1 MNMQTV
7 NKRNIAI
14 LLVLTIG
21 AIMSACGNTLDNV
34 NQRVVTEEKLE
45 ISESK
50 TGEDHDGEDD
60 TEMNSNDY
68 VVNGTDTYRDFVIDS
83 VLHSEAEGEIHYC
96 VYVPESYDGSKP
108 YALFV
113 TLSGYEGLYF
123 QGVAANIKA
132 EEFAFEAQA
141 YNEQMIIVAPQL
153 DDWGETS
160 AKQTIALTEYFLSHY
175 NINPEQVYINGYSGG
190 GETLSLVL
198 DKSPDL
204 YTAALMCSSQWDG
217 DYETLVNAKTPVY
230 FVIGESDEYYG
241 SEPFRDAYQEIYY
254 RYLEQGL
261 SEQEIDSL
269 LVLDVKDADYFASGG
284 MNNQHGGG
292 AALFC
297 KDSDIM
303 GWLFQK

>member
-34 NQRVVTEEKLE
+34 NQRVVT
-45 ISESK
+45 
-50 TGEDHDGEDD
+50 
-60 TEMNSNDY
+60 
-68 VVNGTDTYRDFVIDS
+68 
-83 VLHSEAEGEIHYC
+83 
-96 VYVPESYDGSKP
+96 
-108 YALFV
+108 
-113 TLSGYEGLYF
+113 
-123 QGVAANIKA
+123 
-132 EEFAFEAQA
+132 
-141 YNEQMIIVAPQL
+141 
-153 DDWGETS
+153 
-160 AKQTIALTEYFLSHY
+160 
-175 NINPEQVYINGYSGG
+175 
-190 GETLSLVL
+190 
-198 DKSPDL
+198 
-204 YTAALMCSSQWDG
+204 
-217 DYETLVNAKTPVY
+217 LVNAKTPVY

-254 RYLEQGL
+254 RYIEQGL

-269 LVLDVKDADYFASGG
+269 LVLDVKDADYFDSGR

>member
-1 MNMQTV
+1 
-7 NKRNIAI
+7 
-14 LLVLTIG
+14 
-21 AIMSACGNTLDNV
+21 MSACGNTLDNV

-83 VLHSEAEGEIHYC
+83 VLHSEAEEEIHYC

-303 GWLFQK
+303 GWMFQE